1 LVSLAW
7 NPLIPKE
14 RSPARRPLDDWTP
27 WATTESEGDDA
38 SSESEGD
45 GDASEATTT
54 TPVASARAQR
64 LAQGESTGTA
74 STRGSRRRV
83 GGAAVPVP
91 AAHIRAPVSVGGII
105 AVVGAIVAGGGTLLE
120 MVKVGLGPNNL
131 TTTTLSTTYFDT
143 DNGKIAALGA
153 VALVLALATLVRP
166 VANFIPSIVVAAC
179 GLAAFGLALS
189 DRLDLSNAGDD
200 YRREFFRD
208 NQLRGLVQ
216 VTIGP
221 ALYVAMAGGLIATI
235 GAVLASRD
243 RWRSAIAGDAGLL
256 ATRDC

>member
-1 LVSLAW
+1 MEPTDPEGSASGAST
-7 NPLIPKE
+7 P
-14 RSPARRPLDDWTP
+14 DDWTP
-27 WATTESEGDDA
+27 WSTTESAE
-38 SSESEGD
+38 SESD

-54 TPVASARAQR
+54 
-64 LAQGESTGTA
+64 
-74 STRGSRRRV
+74 
-83 GGAAVPVP
+83 VP
-91 AAHIRAPVSVGGII
+91 AAHVRASVSVGGSI
-105 AVVGAIVAGGGTLLE
+105 AAVGGVVAVGGTLLE
-120 MVKVGLGPNNL
+120 MVKVGIGRTNL

-143 DNGKIAALGA
+143 DNGKIVAALGA

-166 VANFIPSIVVAAC
+166 IASVIPSIVVAAC

-200 YRREFFRD
+200 YRREFFGS

-243 RWRSAIAGDAGLL
+243 RS
-256 ATRDC
+256 